1 MFQNSKLPAYAHV
14 YTRFSMNLNQPL
26 DFAAKLATCV
36 VLWEIPRALSSAM
49 VRKKYGATTR
59 EEEKR
64 FIAAAPAYVMSTL
77 HALVV
82 ATAGLKIGYITVM
95 LPNAN
100 DRYYLHAKTA
110 FKLAD
115 LKFIERW
122 NWAFCGYMFGDLL
135 HVLKEYPRLGK
146 MDMVVHHA
154 CFIACSLLAGHSQT
168 MMLPFSW
175 LLLGEYST
183 PILCARWLIQ
193 QLTYELKSDVVV
205 RWARACGYTGDAVSS
220 VTNAGKQLEFGC
232 SVGFMI
238 VFFLVRIVAY
248 TGGFASMLAAWRGG
262 VLDPIPKSVTNTL
275 FVLVA
280 CGAGL
285 NYYWFSIMVRKALRG
300 PPKPKKDE

>member
-49 VRKKYGATTR
+49 VRKTYGATTR

-64 FIAAAPAYVMSTL
+64 FVAAAPAYVMSTL

-205 RWARACGYTGDAVSS
+205 RWAATG
-220 VTNAGKQLEFGC
+220 E
-232 SVGFMI
+232 VGS
-238 VFFLVRIVAY
+238 LGA
-248 TGGFASMLAAWRGG
+248 LAARLRGG
-262 VLDPIPKSVTNTL
+262 I
-275 FVLVA
+275 
-280 CGAGL
+280 
-285 NYYWFSIMVRKALRG
+285 ALREVREARAANVG
-300 PPKPKKDE
+300 LTEIGRFVMIMIHVYVECN